1 LAWACFFCAYFYQ
14 VRKQS
19 TKNKMNQQ
27 MDNLSRLIN
36 KYSNRYGEQD
46 ILVLDLKKEMT
57 HLQLRRDRLTFSHQI
72 AVQLDRTDKVK
83 NHRT

>member
-1 LAWACFFCAYFYQ
+1 
-14 VRKQS
+14 
-19 TKNKMNQQ
+19 MNHQ

-46 ILVLDLKKEMT
+46 ILVLDLKKEIT
-57 HLQLRRDRLTFSHQI
+57 NLQLRRDRMMFSHQI

>member
-1 LAWACFFCAYFYQ
+1 
-14 VRKQS
+14 
-19 TKNKMNQQ
+19 MNQQ

-46 ILVLDLKKEMT
+46 IMVLDLKKEMT
-57 HLQLRRDRLTFSHQI
+57 HLQLRRDRLTFSHHI

>member
-1 LAWACFFCAYFYQ
+1 
-14 VRKQS
+14 
-19 TKNKMNQQ
+19 MNQQ

-46 ILVLDLKKEMT
+46 SLVLDLKKEIT
-57 HLQLRRDRLTFSHQI
+57 NLELRRDRMMFSHQI

-83 NHRT
+83 KPKNLVKIDAYSEPATKAAQ